1 VDGFHSLAVTL
12 DFCLSRQF
20 FGFAL
25 AYVKLGFE
33 KWIIVNILQLPARFI
48 FFGLMNNM
56 TTNIMPPYFEIFRFI
71 YVAVNWWEELLSTSG
86 TFADR

>member
-1 VDGFHSLAVTL
+1 
-12 DFCLSRQF
+12 
-20 FGFAL
+20 
-25 AYVKLGFE
+25 
-33 KWIIVNILQLPARFI
+33 
-48 FFGLMNNM
+48 MNNM